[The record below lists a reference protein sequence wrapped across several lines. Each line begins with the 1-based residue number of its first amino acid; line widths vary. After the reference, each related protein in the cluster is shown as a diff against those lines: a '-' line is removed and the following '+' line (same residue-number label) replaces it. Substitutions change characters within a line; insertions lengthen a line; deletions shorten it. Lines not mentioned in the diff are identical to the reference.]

1 MDLQDIKKEIESLR
15 KDTISSSS
23 GNSSND
29 VFILGMSKLKIALI
43 LLASAISIYLVKPI
57 YIYKFEVTDSGE
69 LEQKLNYKN
78 LVVVFIITSVLFLSA
93 VKYTKVF

>member
-15 KDTISSSS
+15 KDTITSSS
-23 GNSSND
+23 GSSVND
-29 VFILGMSKLKIALI
+29 VFILGMSKLKVALI
-43 LLASAISIYLVKPI
+43 LLTSAISIYLVKPI
-57 YIYKFEVTDSGE
+57 YIYKFEITDSGE

-93 VKYTKVF
+93 VKYSKVF